1 MNKSELE
8 KVLKEGNMSLEGLKK
23 MQFQA
28 KALGLS
34 KRVIHI
40 ELDLSTGNLKSQASP
55 MDHVMHLGMLEFYK
69 ATVIGNMLNKPISK
83 NEEQP
88 LPTVPAVPPSPII
101 PPADTPAPAP
111 EQASS
116 GDAQCPAAEAPAA
129 APEPAPDPAAAPD
142 PAPAPVAA
150 AVVDPKTEGGAP
162 AA

>member
-1 MNKSELE
+1 MNKAELE
-8 KVLKEGNMSLEGLKK
+8 KVLKEGNMSLEELRK
-23 MQFQA
+23 MQLQA
-28 KALGLS
+28 KELGLS

-40 ELDLSTGNLKSQASP
+40 ELDLATGNLKSQASP

-88 LPTVPAVPPSPII
+88 LPTVPAAPPSPII
-101 PPADTPAPAP
+101 PPA
-111 EQASS
+111 
-116 GDAQCPAAEAPAA
+116 EAPAA
-129 APEPAPDPAAAPD
+129 APEAAPAPAAAPD
-142 PAPAPVAA
+142 SAPAPVAA

>member
-88 LPTVPAVPPSPII
+88 LPTVPAAPPSPII

-111 EQASS
+111 
-116 GDAQCPAAEAPAA
+116 
-129 APEPAPDPAAAPD
+129 DPAAAPD
-142 PAPAPVAA
+142 PATAPVAA

>member
-28 KALGLS
+28 KELGLS

-40 ELDLSTGNLKSQASP
+40 ELDLATGNLKSQASP

-88 LPTVPAVPPSPII
+88 LPTVPAAPPSPII
-101 PPADTPAPAP
+101 PPA
-111 EQASS
+111 
-116 GDAQCPAAEAPAA
+116 EAPAA
-129 APEPAPDPAAAPD
+129 APEAAPAPAAAPD

>member
-1 MNKSELE
+1 MNKAELE
-8 KVLKEGNMSLEGLKK
+8 KVLKEGNMSLEGLRK
-23 MQFQA
+23 MQAQA
-28 KALGLS
+28 KELGLS

-40 ELDLSTGNLKSQASP
+40 ELDLATGNLKSQASP

-88 LPTVPAVPPSPII
+88 LPTVPAAPPSPII
-101 PPADTPAPAP
+101 PPA
-111 EQASS
+111 
-116 GDAQCPAAEAPAA
+116 EAPAA
-129 APEPAPDPAAAPD
+129 APEAAPAPAAAPD

>member
-69 ATVIGNMLNKPISK
+69 ATVIANMLNKPISK
-83 NEEQP
+83 TDPETPSAGDPAPESQP
-88 LPTVPAVPPSPII
+88 AAAS
-101 PPADTPAPAP
+101 DTPAPEP
-111 EQASS
+111 EQAPAGDVPPLASEASS
-116 GDAQCPAAEAPAA
+116 AAPEAAPDPAA
-129 APEPAPDPAAAPD
+129 APEPAPAPAAAPE
-142 PAPAPVAA
+142 
-150 AVVDPKTEGGAP
+150 TEGGAP

>member
-8 KVLKEGNMSLEGLKK
+8 KVLKEGNMSLEELRK
-23 MQFQA
+23 MQLQA
-28 KALGLS
+28 KELGLS

-40 ELDLSTGNLKSQASP
+40 ELDLATGNLKSQASP

-88 LPTVPAVPPSPII
+88 LPTVPAAPPSPII
-101 PPADTPAPAP
+101 PPA
-111 EQASS
+111 
-116 GDAQCPAAEAPAA
+116 EAPAA
-129 APEPAPDPAAAPD
+129 APEAAPAPAAAPD

>member
-28 KALGLS
+28 KELGLS

-40 ELDLSTGNLKSQASP
+40 ELDLATGNLKSQASP

-111 EQASS
+111 
-116 GDAQCPAAEAPAA
+116 
-129 APEPAPDPAAAPD
+129 DPAAAPD

>member
-1 MNKSELE
+1 MNKAELE

-28 KALGLS
+28 KELGLS

-40 ELDLSTGNLKSQASP
+40 ELDLATGNLKSQASP

-88 LPTVPAVPPSPII
+88 LPTVPAAPPSPII
-101 PPADTPAPAP
+101 PPA
-111 EQASS
+111 
-116 GDAQCPAAEAPAA
+116 EAPAA
-129 APEPAPDPAAAPD
+129 APEAAPAPAAAPD

>member
-1 MNKSELE
+1 MNKAELE

-111 EQASS
+111 
-116 GDAQCPAAEAPAA
+116 
-129 APEPAPDPAAAPD
+129 DPAAAPD
-142 PAPAPVAA
+142 PTPAPVAA

>member
-8 KVLKEGNMSLEGLKK
+8 KVLKEGNMSLEELRK
-23 MQFQA
+23 MQLQA
-28 KALGLS
+28 KELGLS

-40 ELDLSTGNLKSQASP
+40 ELDLATGNLKSQASP
-55 MDHVMHLGMLEFYK
+55 MNHVMHLGMLEFYK

-88 LPTVPAVPPSPII
+88 LPTVPAAPPSPII
-101 PPADTPAPAP
+101 PPA
-111 EQASS
+111 
-116 GDAQCPAAEAPAA
+116 EAPAA
-129 APEPAPDPAAAPD
+129 APEAAPAPAAAPD

>member
-8 KVLKEGNMSLEGLKK
+8 KVLKEGNMSLEELRK
-23 MQFQA
+23 MQSQA

-40 ELDLSTGNLKSQASP
+40 ELDLATGNLKSQASP

-88 LPTVPAVPPSPII
+88 LPTVPAAPPSPII
-101 PPADTPAPAP
+101 PPA
-111 EQASS
+111 
-116 GDAQCPAAEAPAA
+116 EAPAA
-129 APEPAPDPAAAPD
+129 APEAAPAPAAAPD